1 MNQYDIEIQQL
12 KNQVCELQEQLKKYT
27 APTRSKKFYQNH
39 KEELKQKAREYK
51 EKTNYNAN
59 IPKDKKKEYNKTAYE
74 KRKEK
79 MKKDDI
85 QNENQMNETI

>member
-1 MNQYDIEIQQL
+1 MNQYEIEIQQL
-12 KNQVCELQEQLKKYT
+12 KTQVCELQEQLKKYT

-51 EKTNYNAN
+51 EKMNYS
-59 IPKDKKKEYNKTAYE
+59 IPKDKKKEYNKRAYE

-79 MKKDDI
+79 VKTVDI
-85 QNENQMNETI
+85 QNENLTIETI

>member
-1 MNQYDIEIQQL
+1 MNQYEIEIQQL

-27 APTRSKKFYQNH
+27 APTRSKRFYQNH

-51 EKTNYNAN
+51 EKTNYN
-59 IPKDKKKEYNKTAYE
+59 IPKDKKKEYNKKAYE

-79 MKKDDI
+79 MKTVDI
-85 QNENQMNETI
+85 QNENLTIETI

>member
-1 MNQYDIEIQQL
+1 MNQYEIEIQQL

-27 APTRSKKFYQNH
+27 APTRSKRFYQNQ

-59 IPKDKKKEYNKTAYE
+59 IPKDKKKEYNKRAYE

-79 MKKDDI
+79 TKNDDV
-85 QNENQMNETI
+85 QNETPPNETI

>member
-1 MNQYDIEIQQL
+1 MNQYEIEIQQL
-12 KNQVCELQEQLKKYT
+12 KNQICELQEQLKKYT

-51 EKTNYNAN
+51 EKTNYS
-59 IPKDKKKEYNKTAYE
+59 IPKDKKKEYNKKAYE

-79 MKKDDI
+79 TVDI
-85 QNENQMNETI
+85 QNENPTTETI

>member
-1 MNQYDIEIQQL
+1 MNQHEIEIQQL

-39 KEELKQKAREYK
+39 KEELKQKSREYK
-51 EKTNYNAN
+51 EKTNYDAN
-59 IPKDKKKEYNKTAYE
+59 IPKDRKKEYNKRAYE

-79 MKKDDI
+79 VKTVDI
-85 QNENQMNETI
+85 QNDNLTIETI

>member
-1 MNQYDIEIQQL
+1 MNQYEIEIQQL
-12 KNQVCELQEQLKKYT
+12 KTQVCELQEQLKKYT

-51 EKTNYNAN
+51 EKMNYS
-59 IPKDKKKEYNKTAYE
+59 IPKDKKKEYNKRAYE

-79 MKKDDI
+79 MKTVDI
-85 QNENQMNETI
+85 QNENPKTETI

>member
-1 MNQYDIEIQQL
+1 MNQYEIEIQQL
-12 KNQVCELQEQLKKYT
+12 KTQVCELQEQLKKYT

-51 EKTNYNAN
+51 EKMNYS
-59 IPKDKKKEYNKTAYE
+59 IPKDKKKEYNKRAYE

-79 MKKDDI
+79 TKNDDV
-85 QNENQMNETI
+85 QNETPLNETI

>member
-1 MNQYDIEIQQL
+1 MNQYEIEIQQL
-12 KNQVCELQEQLKKYT
+12 NTQVCELQEQLKKYT

-85 QNENQMNETI
+85 QNENQMNGTI